1 MRWVDGIVGSMHMSL
16 SKLWEIVKDR
26 EVGLVQSMR
35 SQRIRRDLATE
46 QQKYI
51 NTLSIYII
59 SIPNIHAAK
68 SLQHVRLCATP

>member
-1 MRWVDGIVGSMHMSL
+1 MDGIVDSMDMSL

-35 SQRIRRDLATE
+35 SQRIRHDLATE
-46 QQKYI
+46 QQKNI

-59 SIPNIHAAK
+59 SIPYIHAAK
-68 SLQHVRLCATP
+68 SFQSCPTL

>member
-1 MRWVDGIVGSMHMSL
+1 MRWVDGIVDSMHMSL

-35 SQRIRRDLATE
+35 SQRIRHDLATE

-59 SIPNIHAAK
+59 SIPNIHATK